1 MRSHGDSGFDLR
13 FSHAERNQTQVIDS
27 TSFAV
32 FDQSA
37 IDSDSAKDVRK
48 DKVSAN
54 YHALTADSYGVISDS
69 RSGGLKRD
77 LSALFALPDQQFDDY
92 GFGGW
97 FTRNAFIT

>member
-1 MRSHGDSGFDLR
+1 MKAKLNLLASGNQNQVAESPNVDSGFDLR

-69 RSGGLKRD
+69 RSGGS
-77 LSALFALPDQQFDDY
+77 SA
-92 GFGGW
+92 
-97 FTRNAFIT
+97 I